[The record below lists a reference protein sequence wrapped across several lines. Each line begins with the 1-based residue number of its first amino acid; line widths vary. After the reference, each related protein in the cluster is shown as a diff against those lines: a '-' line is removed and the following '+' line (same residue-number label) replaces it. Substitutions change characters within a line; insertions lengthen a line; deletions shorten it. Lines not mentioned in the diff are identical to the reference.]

1 MVLQY
6 DYSNS
11 TAIKEAIGKGKRR
24 GVGWGVGWE
33 EEEAP
38 AYGRADNKAGEGG
51 DGAVVAAA
59 RAQPGLQGLHQELQ
73 DRVT

>member
-11 TAIKEAIGKGKRR
+11 TAIKEARR
-24 GVGWGVGWE
+24 GVGWE